1 MIRFFILNLLKIFDF
16 YYQKKLFNFLKKKG
30 YNSFEIFFD
39 IGAHKGESIKLFS
52 KNFEIKKIFSFEPSR
67 INFEILSKNLKF
79 FEKKNKNIIIKIE
92 NLALGSENK
101 DIKIKHL
108 SESSSSTI
116 NDIDINSKYFKKKS
130 FLLYTKKNN
139 KFYKEENTIQIK
151 LNDYIIDNKIQKID
165 FLKIDTE
172 GYEMNVLLG
181 LDNQFNKV
189 SLIMFEHHYHNM
201 IKKNYKFKDINE
213 LLKKNNFV
221 QIYKYKMPFRK
232 TFEYIYVKKDKLKN

>member
-1 MIRFFILNLLKIFDF
+1 MIRFFILNLLKLFDF
-16 YYQKKLFNFLKKKG
+16 YYQKKLFSFLKKKG
-30 YNSFEIFFD
+30 YISFEFFFD

-52 KNFEIKKIFSFEPSR
+52 KNFEIKKIFSFEPSK
-67 INFEILSKNLKF
+67 INFESLSKNSKL
-79 FEKKNKNIIIKIE
+79 FEKKNENIEIKIE

-101 DIKIKHL
+101 NIKIKYL

-116 NDIDINSKYFKKKS
+116 NDINTNSKYFRKKS
-130 FLLYTKKNN
+130 FLLYTKKGD
-139 KFYKEENTIQIK
+139 KYYKEENTTQIR
-151 LNDYIIDNKIQKID
+151 LSDYIINNKIPKID

-181 LDNQFNKV
+181 LDDQFSKV

-201 IKKNYKFKDINE
+201 IIKNYKFKDINK
-213 LLKKNNFV
+213 LLKKNNFI